1 MAKLTVNNQPIEYRL
16 PGDTPLLF
24 ALREASNLTG
34 TKYGCGNGDCG
45 ACMVAIEGEAIRS
58 CLVTLD
64 EVEGRYVT
72 TIEALSRD
80 RSHPVQQAFAAANV
94 GQCGFCLPS
103 LVISAA
109 VLLDKNP
116 DPSTSEIKAAIKTIC
131 RCGSYPRLADAIK
144 RAGRVKRRVERL
156 SAVPPPGISPEE
168 AASQVPSM
176 KPVGI
181 DPPGSVEIGRDPAE
195 GKDGD
200 DKSAD
205 KDSD

>member
-1 MAKLTVNNQPIEYRL
+1 MPRLTVNDQPIEYRL
-16 PGDTPLLF
+16 PGNTPLLF

-34 TKYGCGNGDCG
+34 TKYGCGVGDCG
-45 ACMVAIEGEAIRS
+45 ACMVEIEGEAIRS

-94 GQCGFCLPS
+94 GQCGFCIPS

-109 VLLDKNP
+109 VLLDKNS
-116 DPSTSEIKAAIKTIC
+116 DPSDAEIKAAVKTLC
-131 RCGSYPRLADAIK
+131 RCGSYPRIADAIR

-168 AASQVPSM
+168 AASQVPAM
-176 KPVGI
+176 KPVEI
-181 DPPGSVEIGRDPAE
+181 DPPGSVQIGGGPAGE
-195 GKDGD
+195 EQP
-200 DKSAD
+200 
-205 KDSD
+205 SD

>member
-34 TKYGCGNGDCG
+34 TKYGCGVGDCG
-45 ACMVAIEGEAIRS
+45 ACIVAIEGEAIRA

-94 GQCGFCLPS
+94 GQCGFCLPA
-103 LVISAA
+103 LVMSAA
-109 VLLDKNP
+109 VLLDKDP
-116 DPSTSEIKAAIKTIC
+116 DPSGDAIDAAIKTLC
-131 RCGSYPRLADAIK
+131 RCGSYPRIADAVR
-144 RAGRVKRRVERL
+144 RAGRVKRRVERI

-168 AASQVPSM
+168 AASQVPALR
-176 KPVGI
+176 PVGTEQ
-181 DPPGSVEIGRDPAE
+181 PGSVEIGGDQDTEETTESTARD
-195 GKDGD
+195 
-200 DKSAD
+200 
-205 KDSD
+205 